1 MKTIKFAFL
10 ALFAIAGFVGKTFAQ
25 SEETRSVSGYHGI
38 ASGGSFTVYV
48 KIDGTET
55 LRLKGK
61 AEDLRKIET
70 VVEDGVLQIRFPKE
84 NQWKHDRI
92 GHIDVYVTAKSLSSI
107 GLGGSGSI
115 DVDGVVKGEKV
126 KVSMGGSGNINT
138 AVEGG
143 TLNVSIAGSGNITL
157 KGKAGDSQISIAG
170 SGNLKASDLKVDA
183 ADISIA
189 GSGDVHMD
197 IEKSISAHIAG
208 SGNVVYT
215 GKANISTISSAGS
228 GRVTRMK

>member
-55 LRLKGK
+55 LRLKGD

-170 SGNLKASDLKVDA
+170 SGNLKASDLKVEA

-189 GSGDVHMD
+189 GSGDVHMA

-215 GKANISTISSAGS
+215 GNANISTISSAGS